1 MKPVVLLGFWGSP
14 FGQRCKIALAEKG
27 VEYEY
32 REENIWGNKSPLLLE
47 SNPVYKKI
55 PVLIHD
61 GKPVCES
68 RIIIQYIDEVWPHRA
83 PLLPAD
89 PYARAQARFWADFV
103 DKKFHDCGTRLWQLN
118 GDAQAAAKEELI
130 ENLELL
136 EGELGDKK
144 YFGGDAFGFVDIA
157 LVPFVSWFYTF
168 ENCAGFS
175 IEETA
180 PKVVAWG
187 KRCMER
193 ESAAVL
199 LDFWVSPFG
208 QRCRIAL
215 AEKGVEYEYREENVV
230 GHKSPLLLESNPVYK
245 KVPVFIH
252 DGKPL
257 CESLII
263 VQYIDEVWPHRA
275 PLLPADPYA
284 RAQARFWADFI
295 DKKLKGEG
303 HAAAKEEF
311 IGILKLLEGELGDK
325 KYFAGDAFG
334 FVDIALVPFVSWFY
348 TYETCAG
355 FSVEEVAPKLVA
367 WGKRCMERESVAK
380 TLSDPHKVY
389 EFVGALK
396 KIYGGVVLLGFWVS
410 PFGQRCRIA
419 LAEKGVEYE
428 YREENVLWD
437 KSPQLLE
444 SNPVYKKVPVFI
456 HDGKPVCESL
466 IIVQYI
472 DEVWADCAPLLPA
485 DPYARAQARFWADFV
500 DKKFLECGTKLWKLK
515 GEGQA
520 AAKEEFIG
528 ILKLLE
534 GELGDKK
541 YFGGDAF
548 GFVDIALVPFVSW
561 FYTYET
567 CAGFSIEEAAP
578 KLVAWGKRCMERESV
593 AKTLSD
599 PHKAYEILGVLKKR
613 LGRDRAM
620 ADLET
625 KGVVLLDFWVSPF
638 GQRCRI
644 ALAEKGVEYEYREEN
659 LGDKSPLL
667 LKSNPVH
674 KKIPVLIHDGKPV
687 CESLIIVQYIDEAW
701 PDRAPLLPAE
711 PYARAQARFWADF
724 VDKKV
729 FDSAKNLL
737 MLKGEAQEA
746 AKEEFIEILRLL
758 EGELGDKKYFGG
770 DAFGFVDIALVPLTT
785 WFYSF
790 ETYAGFSVE
799 EAVPSWW
806 RGASGAWRGQV
817 SPTPFTT
824 PSKSMSMPR
833 RYLDSEESLHLRIVV
848 VEPNPRCRSHITAIL

>member
-1 MKPVVLLGFWGSP
+1 M
-14 FGQRCKIALAEKG
+14 
-27 VEYEY
+27 
-32 REENIWGNKSPLLLE
+32 
-47 SNPVYKKI
+47 
-55 PVLIHD
+55 
-61 GKPVCES
+61 
-68 RIIIQYIDEVWPHRA
+68 
-83 PLLPAD
+83 
-89 PYARAQARFWADFV
+89 
-103 DKKFHDCGTRLWQLN
+103 
-118 GDAQAAAKEELI
+118 GDLDTK
-130 ENLELL
+130 
-136 EGELGDKK
+136 
-144 YFGGDAFGFVDIA
+144 
-157 LVPFVSWFYTF
+157 
-168 ENCAGFS
+168 
-175 IEETA
+175 
-180 PKVVAWG
+180 
-187 KRCMER
+187 
-193 ESAAVL
+193 AAVL

-380 TLSDPHKVY
+380 TLSDPHK
-389 EFVGALK
+389 
-396 KIYGGVVLLGFWVS
+396 
-410 PFGQRCRIA
+410 
-419 LAEKGVEYE
+419 
-428 YREENVLWD
+428 
-437 KSPQLLE
+437 
-444 SNPVYKKVPVFI
+444 
-456 HDGKPVCESL
+456 
-466 IIVQYI
+466 
-472 DEVWADCAPLLPA
+472 
-485 DPYARAQARFWADFV
+485 
-500 DKKFLECGTKLWKLK
+500 
-515 GEGQA
+515 
-520 AAKEEFIG
+520 
-528 ILKLLE
+528 
-534 GELGDKK
+534 
-541 YFGGDAF
+541 
-548 GFVDIALVPFVSW
+548 
-561 FYTYET
+561 
-567 CAGFSIEEAAP
+567 
-578 KLVAWGKRCMERESV
+578 
-593 AKTLSD
+593 
-599 PHKAYEILGVLKKR
+599 
-613 LGRDRAM
+613 
-620 ADLET
+620 
-625 KGVVLLDFWVSPF
+625 
-638 GQRCRI
+638 
-644 ALAEKGVEYEYREEN
+644 YEYREEN

-833 RYLDSEESLHLRIVV
+833 RYLDSEESLHLQRRERQRRRDKKRAMKAVV
-848 VEPNPRCRSHITAIL
+848 LLDFWACPFGQRCRIALAEKGVEYEYREENIRGDKSPLLLKYNPVYKRIPVLILDGKPLCESLIIAWPDRAPLLPADPYARAQARFWADFVDMRFFEYGSRLWKLKGEAQAAAKEEFILILKLLEGELGAKKYFGGDAFGFVDIALAPFVSWFYSYETCAGFSIEEAAPKVAAWGKRCMDRKSVANAVSHPDKIYEMVGVLKKRLGVE